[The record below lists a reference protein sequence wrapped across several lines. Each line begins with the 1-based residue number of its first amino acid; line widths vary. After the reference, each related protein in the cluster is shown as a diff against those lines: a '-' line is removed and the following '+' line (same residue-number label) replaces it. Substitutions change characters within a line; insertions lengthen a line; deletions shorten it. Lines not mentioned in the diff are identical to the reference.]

1 MKAMNAKGVTSGPE
15 ATTNR
20 QFNNGNKNMSTD
32 LDLECIYVDNIFEKF
47 MFMQYRIYPST
58 LVSVSSTSILHPITI
73 NTSELQIFNP
83 IQHEC

>member
-47 MFMQYRIYPST
+47 MFMQYRIYPYPSF
-58 LVSVSSTSILHPITI
+58 SFFHFHPPSYHHQHIRTSD
-73 NTSELQIFNP
+73 F
-83 IQHEC
+83 